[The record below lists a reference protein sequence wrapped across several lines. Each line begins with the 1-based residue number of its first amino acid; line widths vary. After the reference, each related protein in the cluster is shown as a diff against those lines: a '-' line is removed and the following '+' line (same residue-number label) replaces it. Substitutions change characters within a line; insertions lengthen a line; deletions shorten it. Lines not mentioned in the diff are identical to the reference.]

1 MEDEEARHL
10 DREQRL
16 DAEEDLRRDPTIIQR
31 FTAGKAGAIVD
42 AGAGS
47 TYQSYSGKLKTGK
60 GPKPNLWAPF
70 SCKLEWDIVRWA
82 KMRGPTSTA
91 FTELLQIDGVLDRLE
106 LSFKTAAEM
115 NELVD
120 GQLPERPGFHCEE
133 IEINGETYEVYFRD
147 LMECVRALYG
157 NPEFAHHMSY
167 VPEQHFASE
176 DMKNRMYGEM
186 YTGDWWW
193 QVQAVLE
200 NDKPGATIIP
210 LIFSTD
216 KTQLTVFRNRSA
228 YPVYLTLGN
237 ISKDIR
243 RKPSKQAQL
252 LIGYLPT
259 AKLEHITTLETRRR
273 ALANLFH
280 ACMGRIMEPIKQ
292 AGVEGVNVTGGD
304 GVVRRGH
311 PIFAVF
317 VGDYPEQAL
326 VACVKYGVCPKC
338 VVEHE
343 DLGDSEGAPSRNLFD
358 IMDALSQF
366 DRGPA
371 QYVEA
376 CQAAG
381 IKPVVH
387 PFWEDLPY
395 ANIFTSITPD
405 ILHQMYQGMMKH
417 LISWVT
423 DAFGADAIDARCQRM
438 PPNHN
443 LRLFSSGISHLSRV
457 SGQEHKD
464 ICRILMGLVVDL
476 PLPEGVSPTRL
487 VRAVRAMLDF
497 LYLAQ
502 YPSHSSDTLGYL
514 DDALSRFHAN
524 KSVLELVGVRE
535 NFNFPKLHSL
545 LHYAPSIRLFGTT
558 DNYNT
563 EASERLHIDY
573 AKDAYRSTNHKDAY
587 PQMTKWLERKEKV
600 LAHEKFVGWRITEAE
615 RARNAHPVPS
625 TAGTLVPARTS
636 TAPASTTTP
645 TALSH
650 PRIHIARYPNVKSA
664 KFKDLRDHYGA
675 VDFEPALYNFIM
687 QLRNPHITTRQLSR
701 QHIEDKTL
709 PFRSVAAYHNI
720 KIWNRDP
727 QEREQAPD
735 TRDSVHVRP
744 AYKDTRG
751 RAVPG
756 RFDTVLVDMGDG
768 GESGVE
774 GYRVAQVRA
783 VFSLAIR
790 ARRAVLPDDVDA
802 PRHMAYVEWF
812 VPFQDAAEDNHEM
825 YRLTRMLKD
834 GRRVASV
841 IPVANIRR
849 SVHLFPKFGPVA
861 PREWTSYN
869 VLELCDVFY
878 VNCFLDHHTYITVY

>member
-1 MEDEEARHL
+1 MEDEEARRL
-10 DREQRL
+10 DRELRL
-16 DAEEDLRRDPTIIQR
+16 EAEDDLRGDPTIIRR

-42 AGAGS
+42 TGDGS
-47 TYQSYSGKLKTGK
+47 TYQSYSLKLKAFK
-60 GPKPNLWAPF
+60 GRKPNLWAPF

-91 FTELLQIDGVLDRLE
+91 FTELLQIEGVLDKLE

-115 NELVD
+115 NELID
-120 GQLPERPGFHCEE
+120 GQLPECPGFHCEE
-133 IEINGETYEVYFRD
+133 IEIDGETYEVYFRD
-147 LMECVRALYG
+147 IMECVRSLYS
-157 NPEFAHHMSY
+157 NPEFAQHMAY
-167 VPEQHFASE
+167 APEQHFADDE
-176 DMKNRMYGEM
+176 MKTRMYGKM

-200 NDKPGATIIP
+200 NDKRGATIIP

-252 LIGYLPT
+252 LVGYLPT
-259 AKLEHITTLETRRR
+259 ARLEHITTQETRRH

-280 ACMGRIMEPIKQ
+280 ACMRRIMEPIKK
-292 AGVEGVNVTGGD
+292 AGEDGVNMASGD
-304 GVVRRGH
+304 GVVRRCH

-326 VACVKYGVCPKC
+326 VACVKYGECPKC
-338 VVEHE
+338 VVAHE
-343 DLGDSEGAPSRNLFD
+343 DLGDFESAPLRNLFD
-358 IMDALSQF
+358 IVDALSQF

-371 QYVEA
+371 HYVEV

-387 PFWEDLPY
+387 SFWEDLPY
-395 ANIFTSITPD
+395 TNIFTSITPD
-405 ILHQMYQGMMKH
+405 ILHQMYQGMVKH

-423 DAFGADAIDARCQRM
+423 SAFGAEEIDARCRRM

-476 PLPEGVSPTRL
+476 PLPEGVSPIRL

-502 YPSHSSDTLGYL
+502 YPSHSTETLGYL
-514 DDALSRFHAN
+514 DDTLSRFHAN
-524 KSVLELVGVRE
+524 KAVFELVGVRD

-545 LHYAPSIRLFGTT
+545 LHYSPSIRLFGTT

-600 LAHEKFVGWRITEAE
+600 LAHERFVQWRITEAE
-615 RARNAHPVPS
+615 RTAAAPNPTVAPPS
-625 TAGTLVPARTS
+625 TAPL
-636 TAPASTTTP
+636 TP
-645 TALSH
+645 SQ

-664 KFKDLRDHYGA
+664 KFNVLRDQYGA
-675 VDFEPALYNFIM
+675 VDFEPAFYNMIM
-687 QLRNPHITTRQLSR
+687 QIRNPELSTRYLSR
-701 QHIEDKTL
+701 QPIEEKTL
-709 PFRSVAAYHNI
+709 PFRSVAVYHNV
-720 KIWNRDP
+720 KFWNRDP

-735 TRDSVHVRP
+735 TRDSAHARP

-751 RAVPG
+751 RAVGG
-756 RFDTVLVDMGDG
+756 RFDTVLIDMGDG

-774 GYRVAQVRA
+774 GYRVAQVRV
-783 VFSLAIR
+783 VFSLPIR
-790 ARRAVLPDDVDA
+790 ARRAVLPNDQAA

-812 VPFQDAAEDNHEM
+812 TPFQDAAEDNHEM
-825 YRLTRMLKD
+825 YRLMRTMKD
-834 GRRVASV
+834 GRRVASI

-861 PREWTSYN
+861 PRHWTSSN
-869 VLELCDVFY
+869 VLDLCDVFY
-878 VNCFLDHHTYITVY
+878 VNCFLDRHTYITVY

>member
-1 MEDEEARHL
+1 MKVKNGN
-10 DREQRL
+10 
-16 DAEEDLRRDPTIIQR
+16 RR
-31 FTAGKAGAIVD
+31 K
-42 AGAGS
+42 S
-47 TYQSYSGKLKTGK
+47 
-60 GPKPNLWAPF
+60 NLWAPF
-70 SCKLEWDIVRWA
+70 ASKLEWDIVRWA

-91 FTELLQIDGVLDRLE
+91 FTELLQIEGVLERLE

-120 GQLPERPGFHCEE
+120 GNLPERPGFHCEE
-133 IEINGETYEVYFRD
+133 IKIDGETYEVYFRD
-147 LMECVRALYG
+147 VMECVRSLYS
-157 NPEFAHHMSY
+157 NPEFVQHMAY
-167 VPEQHFASE
+167 APEQHFADE
-176 DMKNRMYGEM
+176 GMKNRMYGEM

-200 NDKPGATIIP
+200 KDKPGATIIP

-237 ISKDIR
+237 ISKDVR
-243 RKPSKQAQL
+243 KKPSKQAQL
-252 LIGYLPT
+252 LVGYLPT
-259 AKLEHITTLETRRR
+259 ARLEHITTMETRRR

-280 ACMGRIMEPIKQ
+280 ACMRRILEPIRK
-292 AGVEGVNVTGGD
+292 AGEDGVKMEGGD
-304 GVVRRGH
+304 GVIRRCH

-338 VVEHE
+338 VVTHE
-343 DLGDSEGAPSRNLFD
+343 DLGHSEAAPLRNLFD
-358 IMDALSQF
+358 IVDALGQF

-371 QYVEA
+371 DYVEA

-395 ANIFTSITPD
+395 TNVFTSITPD

-423 DAFGADAIDARCQRM
+423 DAFGAEEIDARCRRM

-476 PLPEGVSPTRL
+476 PLPDGINPIRL
-487 VRAVRAMLDF
+487 VRAVRALLDF

-514 DDALSRFHAN
+514 DDALRRFHAN
-524 KSVLELVGVRE
+524 KSIFELVGVRD
-535 NFNFPKLHSL
+535 NFNLPKLHAL
-545 LHYAPSIRLFGTT
+545 LHYSPSIRLFGTT

-600 LAHEKFVGWRITEAE
+600 LAHEKFVAWRIEQAKQ
-615 RARNAHPVPS
+615 
-625 TAGTLVPARTS
+625 
-636 TAPASTTTP
+636 TP
-645 TALSH
+645 LGQSQ
-650 PRIHIARYPNVKSA
+650 PRIHIARHPIVKSA
-664 KFKDLRDHYGA
+664 KFSVLQDQYGA
-675 VDFEPALYNFIM
+675 VDFEPALYNLIM
-687 QLRNPHITTRQLSR
+687 QIRNPHLTTRQLSR
-701 QHIEDKTL
+701 QPIEEKTL
-709 PFRSVAAYHNI
+709 PFRSVAVFHNI
-720 KIWNRDP
+720 KFWNRDP

-735 TRDSVHVRP
+735 TRDAAHVRP
-744 AYKDTRG
+744 AYEDSRG
-751 RAVPG
+751 RLVPG

-768 GESGVE
+768 GDSGVE
-774 GYRVAQVRA
+774 GYRVAQVRV
-783 VFSLAIR
+783 VFSLPIR
-790 ARRAVLPDDVDA
+790 ARRSVFPEDEDA

-812 VPFQDAAEDNHEM
+812 TPFQDAAEDNHEM

-834 GRRVASV
+834 GRRVGSI
-841 IPVANIRR
+841 IPVGNIRR
-849 SVHLFPKFGPVA
+849 SVHLFPRFGPVA
-861 PREWTSYN
+861 PREWSSSN
-869 VLELCDVFY
+869 VLDLCDVFY
-878 VNCFLDHHTYITVY
+878 VNCFLDRHTYITVY